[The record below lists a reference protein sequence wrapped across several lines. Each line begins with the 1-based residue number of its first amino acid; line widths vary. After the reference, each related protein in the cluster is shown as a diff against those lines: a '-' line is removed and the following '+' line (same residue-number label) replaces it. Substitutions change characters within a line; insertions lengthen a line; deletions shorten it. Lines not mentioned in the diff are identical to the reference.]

1 MARSTGTARSRLLGP
16 ALRAAY
22 EKRGTTLRELES
34 QTGIPNSTLSR
45 MFKGERN
52 VSLDQA
58 TQILDALGV
67 EGAERASIL
76 DRAAGGDN
84 ADHGWWPIGVPDPAM
99 HLAAMLEFDR
109 TMTEF
114 IEVHMVMFPSVTQAE
129 KYARGIIARKAPAH
143 EVGQRVA
150 VRLGRREMLRRRDPV
165 KVTVIVGEAALA
177 NEIGGHDGMTEQ
189 LAYALE
195 LTKKVDFRIL
205 PADVGPHD
213 CLANPA
219 FSVLRFAEA
228 SPLVHLEIGD
238 SGTYIDDE
246 AIVDWYENAVREVLT
261 LALSPE
267 MSVMKLTEMLT
278 DRMETT

>member
-22 EKRGTTLRELES
+22 EKRPVTLRELES
-34 QTGIPNSTLSR
+34 RTGIPNSTLSR

-52 VSLDQA
+52 VTLDQA
-58 TQILDALGV
+58 TQILDALNV
-67 EGAERASIL
+67 EGSERAGIL
-76 DRAAGGDN
+76 DRAAGGDGP
-84 ADHGWWPIGVPDPAM
+84 GWWPIGVPDPAM

-114 IEVHMVMFPSVTQAE
+114 VEVHVGMFPSITQAE
-129 KYARGIIARKAPAH
+129 KYARGIIARKAPSH

-150 VRLGRREMLRRRDPV
+150 VRLGRREMLYRRDPV
-165 KVTVIVGEAALA
+165 KVTVIVGEAALE
-177 NEIGGHDGMTEQ
+177 NEIGGPDGMNEQ
-189 LAYALE
+189 LSYILDLSE
-195 LTKKVDFRIL
+195 KIDFRIL
-205 PADVGPHD
+205 PTNVGSHD

-228 SPLVHLEIGD
+228 SPLIHIEIGD

-261 LALSPE
+261 LALPPE
-267 MSVMKLTEMLT
+267 MSVAKVAEILA
-278 DRMETT
+278 DRMETR